1 MNMFGQRLK
10 DLRREKKL
18 TQQDI
23 ADVLGIEK
31 SNISR
36 FESGKQSLSSENII
50 KTAKYFDVSVDYIL
64 GISDYKTINKKKEE
78 QIPKDVVELI
88 KKINTLSPEKRQLI
102 ESLIDNF

>member
-1 MNMFGQRLK
+1 MFGQRLK

>member
-78 QIPKDVVELI
+78 QIPKDVVKLI

>member
-1 MNMFGQRLK
+1 MFGQRLK

-50 KTAKYFDVSVDYIL
+50 KTAKYFNVSVDYIL

-78 QIPKDVVELI
+78 QIPKDVVKLM

>member
-1 MNMFGQRLK
+1 MFGQRLK

-78 QIPKDVVELI
+78 QIPKDVVKLI

>member
-78 QIPKDVVELI
+78 QIPKDVVKLI
-88 KKINTLSPEKRQLI
+88 KKINTLSPE
-102 ESLIDNF
+102 NAN

>member
-50 KTAKYFDVSVDYIL
+50 KTAKYFNVSVDYIL

-78 QIPKDVVELI
+78 QIPKDVVKLM

>member
-50 KTAKYFDVSVDYIL
+50 KTAKYFNVSVDYIL

-78 QIPKDVVELI
+78 QIPKDVVKLM

-102 ESLIDNF
+102 ENLIDNF